1 MQIGQLALPAGAAL
15 APMAGVTDMPMR
27 ILCFEQGAA
36 WAVTEMISAKGY
48 LYAPENT
55 RAIEELLRRDPCE
68 GPLGL
73 QLFGRE
79 PEFMAEAAA
88 KLSQQGFAFID
99 INMGCPAHRIV
110 GNGEG
115 SALMRTPDLA
125 GEVIAA
131 TVKASAVPVTVKMRA
146 GWDET
151 CINAVELSV
160 IAEQAGAAALT
171 IHPRTRVQQYA
182 GHSDWDVIRQVKQ
195 RVSIPV
201 IGNGDVTSADEYER
215 MLRETGCDA
224 VAIGRGAQGNPWI
237 FAEIRARIE
246 GREWNK
252 PTYHEKIAMALR
264 HGRMQAEYI
273 GESGA
278 AREMRKH
285 LIWYLQGMSGCAR
298 VREQLGHITTLHEMG
313 SLLTDY
319 ADRLQEREERK
330 AHEQQENR

>member
-1 MQIGQLALPAGAAL
+1 MQIGKLAMPAGAAL

-55 RAIEELLRRDPCE
+55 RAIEELLRRDRSE
-68 GPLGL
+68 GALGL
-73 QLFGRE
+73 QLFGKE

-88 KLSQQGFAFID
+88 RLSEQGFAFID

-115 SALMRTPDLA
+115 SALMKTPDLA
-125 GEVIAA
+125 GKVIEA
-131 TVKASAVPVTVKMRA
+131 TVRASRVPVTVKMRA

-160 IAEQAGAAALT
+160 IAEQAGASALT
-171 IHPRTRVQQYA
+171 IHPRTRVQQYS
-182 GHSDWDVIRQVKQ
+182 GHSDWNVIRQVKE
-195 RVSIPV
+195 RVKIPV
-201 IGNGDVTSADEYER
+201 VGNGDVTNADEYER
-215 MLRETGCDA
+215 MIRETGCDA

-237 FAEIRARIE
+237 FAEIKARIE
-246 GREWNK
+246 GRAYQR
-252 PTYHEKIAMALR
+252 PAFREKIAAAMR
-264 HGRMQAEYI
+264 HGQMQAEYI

-285 LIWYLQGMSGCAR
+285 LIWYLQGMKGCAR
-298 VREQLGHITTLHEMG
+298 IREQLGHIG
-313 SLLTDY
+313 SLDGMNAILLDY
-319 ADRLQEREERK
+319 ADRLEEWEERK
-330 AHEQQENR
+330 AHEGE

>member
-1 MQIGQLALPAGAAL
+1 MQIGNQVMPAGAAL

-55 RAIEELLRRDPCE
+55 RAIEELLRRDESE

-73 QLFGRE
+73 QLFGKE
-79 PEFMAEAAA
+79 PEFMAEAAE
-88 KLSQQGFAFID
+88 KMSHQGFAFID

-115 SALMRTPDLA
+115 SALMRDPELA
-125 GEVIAA
+125 GQVIEA
-131 TVKASAVPVTVKMRA
+131 TVRASSVPVTVKMRA

-151 CINAVELSV
+151 CINAVELSL

-182 GHSDWDVIRQVKQ
+182 GHSDWNVIRQVKEA
-195 RVSIPV
+195 VNIPV
-201 IGNGDVTSADEYER
+201 IGNGDVTSADEYEK
-215 MLRETGCDA
+215 MIRETGCDA

-246 GREWNK
+246 GRAWSR
-252 PTYHEKIAMALR
+252 PTHREKIEMALR

-273 GESGA
+273 GEYAA

-298 VREQLGHITTLHEMG
+298 VREQLGKITTLGEMG
-313 SLLTDY
+313 ILLLDY
-319 ADRLQEREERK
+319 ADRLDARAERK
-330 AHEQQENR
+330 AHEEA

>member
-1 MQIGQLALPAGAAL
+1 MQIGKTVMPAGAAL

-73 QLFGRE
+73 QLFGKE
-79 PEFMAEAAA
+79 PEMMAEAAA
-88 KLSQQGFAFID
+88 RLSGQGFAFID

-115 SALMRTPDLA
+115 SALMKSPELA
-125 GEVIAA
+125 GRVIEA
-131 TVKASAVPVTVKMRA
+131 TVKASRLPVTVKMRA
-146 GWDET
+146 GWDEES
-151 CINAVELSV
+151 INAVELSV

-182 GHSDWDVIRQVKQ
+182 GHSDWDVIRRVKE
-195 RVSIPV
+195 RVRIPV
-201 IGNGDVTSADEYER
+201 IGNGDVTSADDYEK
-215 MLRETGCDA
+215 MIRETGCDA

-237 FAEIRARIE
+237 FAEIKARIE
-246 GREWNK
+246 GRAFTK
-252 PTYHEKIAMALR
+252 PSHREKIALAIR
-264 HGRMQAEYI
+264 HGRMQSEYI
-273 GESGA
+273 GERGA

-298 VREQLGHITTLHEMG
+298 VREQLGKIQTLDEMD
-313 SLLTDY
+313 SLLLEY
-319 ADRLQEREERK
+319 ADRLDARAERK
-330 AHEQQENR
+330 AHEES

>member
-1 MQIGQLALPAGAAL
+1 MQIGQLAMPAGAAL

-55 RAIEELLRRDPCE
+55 RAIEELLRRDPSE

-73 QLFGRE
+73 QLFGKE
-79 PEFMAEAAA
+79 PEFMAEAAE
-88 KLSQQGFAFID
+88 KLSGQGFAFID

-115 SALMRTPDLA
+115 SALMKTPELA
-125 GEVIAA
+125 GRVIEA
-131 TVKASAVPVTVKMRA
+131 TVRASRVPVTVKMRA

-171 IHPRTRVQQYA
+171 IHPRTRVQQYS
-182 GHSDWDVIRQVKQ
+182 GHSDWEIIRQVKEAV
-195 RVSIPV
+195 RIPV
-201 IGNGDVTSADEYER
+201 IGNGDVTSADEYEK
-215 MLRETGCDA
+215 MIRETGCDA

-237 FAEIRARIE
+237 FAEIKARIE
-246 GREWNK
+246 GREWK
-252 PTYHEKIAMALR
+252 RPLHRERIEMALR

-298 VREQLGHITTLHEMG
+298 VREQLGRITTLHEMG

-319 ADRLQEREERK
+319 ADRLDAREERK
-330 AHEQQENR
+330 AHEEA

>member
-1 MQIGQLALPAGAAL
+1 MQIGQLTMPSGAAL

-55 RAIEELLRRDPCE
+55 RAIEELLRRDESE

-73 QLFGRE
+73 QLFGKE
-79 PEFMAEAAA
+79 PEFMAEAAE
-88 KLSQQGFAFID
+88 KLSDQGFAFID

-125 GEVIAA
+125 GRVIEA
-131 TVKASAVPVTVKMRA
+131 TVKASRVPVTVKMRA

-151 CINAVELSV
+151 SINAVELSV

-182 GHSDWDVIRQVKQ
+182 GHSDWDVIRQVKE
-195 RVSIPV
+195 RVRIPV

-215 MLRETGCDA
+215 MIRETGCDA

-246 GREWNK
+246 GREWK
-252 PTYHEKIAMALR
+252 RPAHREKIEMAIR

-273 GESGA
+273 GEYAA

-298 VREQLGHITTLHEMG
+298 VREQLGRITELTEMG
-313 SLLTDY
+313 RLLLEY
-319 ADRLQEREERK
+319 ADRLDERAERK
-330 AHEQQENR
+330 AHEEG

>member
-1 MQIGQLALPAGAAL
+1 MQIGQLTMPAGAAL

-55 RAIEELLRRDPCE
+55 RAIEELLRRDSSE

-115 SALMRTPDLA
+115 SALMKDPELA
-125 GEVIAA
+125 GRVIEA
-131 TVKASAVPVTVKMRA
+131 TVRASEVPVTVKMRA
-146 GWDET
+146 GWDEDS
-151 CINAVELSV
+151 INAVELSM

-171 IHPRTRVQQYA
+171 IHPRTRVQQYSGKA
-182 GHSDWDVIRQVKQ
+182 DWAVIRRVKESV
-195 RVSIPV
+195 RIPV
-201 IGNGDVTSADEYER
+201 IGNGDVTCADDYER
-215 MLRETGCDA
+215 MIAETGCDA

-246 GREWNK
+246 GKAFAYPSFR
-252 PTYHEKIAMALR
+252 EKIETAMR

-298 VREQLGHITTLHEMG
+298 VREQLGHITTLNEMG
-313 SLLTDY
+313 SLLMDY
-319 ADRLQEREERK
+319 ADRLQERAERK
-330 AHEQQENR
+330 AHE

>member
-1 MQIGQLALPAGAAL
+1 MQIGRLTLPPGAAL

-36 WAVTEMISAKGY
+36 WAVTEMVSAKGY

-55 RAIEELLRRDPCE
+55 RAIEELLRKDASE
-68 GPLGL
+68 GILGL
-73 QLFGRE
+73 QLFGKE

-88 KLSQQGFAFID
+88 KLSDKGFAFID

-115 SALMRTPDLA
+115 SALMRDPELA
-125 GEVIAA
+125 GRIIEATARAA
-131 TVKASAVPVTVKMRA
+131 TVPVTVKMRA
-146 GWDET
+146 GWDEES
-151 CINAVELSV
+151 INAVELSA

-182 GHSDWDVIRQVKQ
+182 GHSDWNVIRAVKE
-195 RVSIPV
+195 RVRIPV

-215 MLRETGCDA
+215 MIRETHCDA

-237 FAEIRARIE
+237 FAEIRARID
-246 GREWNK
+246 GKEWKK
-252 PTYHEKIAMALR
+252 PTVREKIELAMR
-264 HGRMQAEYI
+264 HGRMQAEYS

-285 LIWYLQGMSGCAR
+285 LIWYLQGLSGCAR
-298 VREQLGHITTLHEMG
+298 VREKLGKLTALDEMD
-313 SLLTDY
+313 SLLREY
-319 ADRLQEREERK
+319 ADRLEEREK
-330 AHEQQENR
+330 HDWAAG

>member
-1 MQIGQLALPAGAAL
+1 MQIGRTVMPVGAAL

-27 ILCFEQGAA
+27 MLCFEQGAA

-55 RAIEELLRRDPCE
+55 RAIEELLRRDESE
-68 GPLGL
+68 GALGV
-73 QLFGRE
+73 QLFGKE
-79 PEFMAEAAA
+79 PEYMAEAAE
-88 KLSQQGFAFID
+88 KLSSEGFAFID

-110 GNGEG
+110 NNGEG
-115 SALMRTPDLA
+115 SALMTMPELA
-125 GEVIAA
+125 GRVIEA
-131 TVKASAVPVTVKMRA
+131 TVKATSLPVTVKMRA
-146 GWDET
+146 GWDEGSV
-151 CINAVELSV
+151 NAVELSR

-182 GHSDWDVIRQVKQ
+182 GHSDWDVIRRVKEA
-195 RVSIPV
+195 VKIPV
-201 IGNGDVTSADEYER
+201 IGNGDVTSADEYEK
-215 MLRETGCDA
+215 MIRETDCDA

-246 GREWNK
+246 GREWK
-252 PTYHEKIAMALR
+252 RPGHREKIEMALR

-273 GESGA
+273 GEYAA

-298 VREQLGHITTLHEMG
+298 VREQLGKITALGEMS
-313 SLLTDY
+313 SLLLDY
-319 ADRLQEREERK
+319 ADRLDERAERK
-330 AHEQQENR
+330 AHEEG

>member
-1 MQIGQLALPAGAAL
+1 MLIGQLTMPAGAAL

-55 RAIEELLRRDPCE
+55 RAIEELLRRDENE

-73 QLFGRE
+73 QLFGKE

-88 KLSQQGFAFID
+88 KLSCQGFAFID

-125 GEVIAA
+125 GRVIEA
-131 TVKASAVPVTVKMRA
+131 TVKASRVPVTVKMRA

-182 GHSDWDVIRQVKQ
+182 GHSDWDVIRQVKE
-195 RVSIPV
+195 RVRIPV
-201 IGNGDVTSADEYER
+201 IGNGDVASADDYER
-215 MLRETGCDA
+215 MIRETGCDA

-237 FAEIRARIE
+237 FAEIKARIE
-246 GREWNK
+246 GREWK
-252 PTYHEKIAMALR
+252 RPAHREKIEMAIR
-264 HGRMQAEYI
+264 HGQMQAEYI
-273 GESGA
+273 GEYAA

-298 VREQLGHITTLHEMG
+298 VREQLGRITELGEMG
-313 SLLTDY
+313 RLLLEY
-319 ADRLQEREERK
+319 ADRLDERAERK
-330 AHEQQENR
+330 AHEEG

>member
-1 MQIGQLALPAGAAL
+1 MQIGQLTMPVGAAL

-55 RAIEELLRRDPCE
+55 RAIEELLRRDPAE

-73 QLFGRE
+73 QLFGKE
-79 PEFMAEAAA
+79 PEFMAEAAE
-88 KLSQQGFAFID
+88 KLSRQGFAFID

-115 SALMRTPDLA
+115 SALMKTPDLA
-125 GEVIAA
+125 GRVIEAA
-131 TVKASAVPVTVKMRA
+131 VKASHVPVTVKMRA
-146 GWDET
+146 GWDEDS
-151 CINAVELSV
+151 INAVELSA

-171 IHPRTRVQQYA
+171 IHPRTRVQQYS
-182 GHSDWDVIRQVKQ
+182 GHSDWEIIRRVKEKV
-195 RVSIPV
+195 RIPV
-201 IGNGDVTSADEYER
+201 IGNGDVTGADEYEK
-215 MLRETGCDA
+215 MIRETGCDA

-237 FAEIRARIE
+237 FAEIKARIE
-246 GREWNK
+246 GREWKK
-252 PTYHEKIAMALR
+252 PSHREKIGLALR

-298 VREQLGHITTLHEMG
+298 VREQLGRITTLDEMG
-313 SLLTDY
+313 ALLMEY
-319 ADRLQEREERK
+319 ADRLDAREERK
-330 AHEQQENR
+330 AHEEG

>member
-1 MQIGQLALPAGAAL
+1 MPAGAAL

-55 RAIEELLRRDPCE
+55 RAIEELLVRDPCE
-68 GPLGL
+68 GPLGV
-73 QLFGRE
+73 QLFGKE
-79 PEFMAEAAA
+79 PEYMAEAAE
-88 KLSQQGFAFID
+88 KLSDQGFAFID

-110 GNGEG
+110 NNGEG
-115 SALMRTPDLA
+115 SALMRLPDLA
-125 GEVIAA
+125 GKVIEA
-131 TVKASAVPVTVKMRA
+131 TVKASSLPVTVKMRA
-146 GWDET
+146 GWDEES
-151 CINAVELSV
+151 INAVELSV

-182 GHSDWDVIRQVKQ
+182 GHSDWEIIRRVKET
-195 RVSIPV
+195 VHIPV
-201 IGNGDVTSADEYER
+201 IGNGDVTSADEYEK
-215 MLRETGCDA
+215 MIRETGCDA

-237 FAEIRARIE
+237 FAEIKARIE
-246 GREWNK
+246 GREWK
-252 PTYHEKIAMALR
+252 RPSHREKIELALR

-273 GESGA
+273 GENGA

-298 VREQLGHITTLHEMG
+298 VREQLGKITTLDEMG
-313 SLLTDY
+313 SVLLDY
-319 ADRLQEREERK
+319 ADRLDARAERK
-330 AHEQQENR
+330 AHEEN

>member
-1 MQIGQLALPAGAAL
+1 MQIGQLAMPAGAAL

-55 RAIEELLRRDPCE
+55 RAIEELLRRDPSE

-73 QLFGRE
+73 QLFGKE
-79 PEFMAEAAA
+79 PEFMAEAAE
-88 KLSQQGFAFID
+88 KLSGQGFAFID

-115 SALMRTPDLA
+115 SALMKTPELA
-125 GEVIAA
+125 GRVIEA
-131 TVKASAVPVTVKMRA
+131 TAKASRVPVTVKMRA
-146 GWDET
+146 GWDEDS
-151 CINAVELSV
+151 INAVELSA

-171 IHPRTRVQQYA
+171 VHPRTRVQQYS
-182 GHSDWDVIRQVKQ
+182 GHSDWEIIRRVKEK
-195 RVSIPV
+195 VKIPV
-201 IGNGDVTSADEYER
+201 IGNGDVTSADEYEK
-215 MLRETGCDA
+215 MIRETGCDA

-237 FAEIRARIE
+237 FAEIKARIE
-246 GREWNK
+246 GREWKK
-252 PTYHEKIAMALR
+252 PSHREKIDMALR

-298 VREQLGHITTLHEMG
+298 VREQLGRITTLDEMG
-313 SLLTDY
+313 ALLLEY
-319 ADRLQEREERK
+319 ANRLDAREERK
-330 AHEQQENR
+330 AHEEG

>member
-1 MQIGQLALPAGAAL
+1 MQIGQLTMSSGAAL

-55 RAIEELLRRDPCE
+55 RAIEELLRRDESE

-73 QLFGRE
+73 QLFGKE
-79 PEFMAEAAA
+79 PEFMAEAAE
-88 KLSQQGFAFID
+88 KLSDQGFAFID

-125 GEVIAA
+125 GRVIEA
-131 TVKASAVPVTVKMRA
+131 TVKASRVPVTVKMRA

-151 CINAVELSV
+151 SINAVELSV

-182 GHSDWDVIRQVKQ
+182 GHSDWDVIRQVKE
-195 RVSIPV
+195 RVRIPV

-215 MLRETGCDA
+215 MIRETGCDA

-246 GREWNK
+246 GREWK
-252 PTYHEKIAMALR
+252 RPAHREKIEMAIR

-273 GESGA
+273 GEYAA

-298 VREQLGHITTLHEMG
+298 VREQLGRITELTEMG
-313 SLLTDY
+313 RLLLEY
-319 ADRLQEREERK
+319 ADRLDERAERK
-330 AHEQQENR
+330 AHEEG